1 MNTTDNANNNTVP
14 KKVYAYKINA
24 KENLN
29 LIFSKIKDK
38 INGDYK
44 NLNERELVFTDSKTG
59 LKYFLDVKNKKE
71 LKKSEFPGTLSAYEC
86 ILYKLRETD
95 FPYLFDLSTG
105 DKNNIDANDS
115 EALME
120 QTHFVVYPE
129 INLLLSEYNHFGAQ
143 VKKLIF
149 VIDTVLGHLYSQDF
163 EVKNIL
169 NPNTAYR
176 INNMKK
182 IDQFTFRAGH
192 QGLRTISNYF
202 KVDTIDVIDKC
213 FDDSTD
219 LEFEITIK
227 GKGKGDNRKDL
238 KIKDMD
244 RFKRL
249 CNLIFNSKNKKT
261 LNINKAQVKEKRN
274 YTDLPIDLFSEHLI
288 HEVKATKISERTK
301 YIDSNDMF
309 KKLNELYADNVFE
322 ISNYIK
328 VDLE

>member
-1 MNTTDNANNNTVP
+1 MSEKNKTVP
-14 KKVYAYKINA
+14 KKVYAYKISA
-24 KENLN
+24 REDLR
-29 LIFSKIKDK
+29 LIFSKVKEK
-38 INGDYK
+38 INEDYT
-44 NLNERELVFTDSKTG
+44 NLKERELVFTDNKTG

-71 LKKSEFPGTLSAYEC
+71 HKKSDCQGTFLAYEC

-95 FPYLFDLSTG
+95 FPYLFNLVTG
-105 DKNNIDANDS
+105 DKTNIDSSDS

-129 INLLLSEYNHFGAQ
+129 INLLLSEHNHFGATLS
-143 VKKLIF
+143 KLIF

-176 INNMKK
+176 INNMEK
-182 IDQFTFRAGH
+182 INQFTFRAGH

-213 FDDSTD
+213 FDDSSD

-227 GKGKGDNRKDL
+227 GKGKGNNRKNL
-238 KIKDMD
+238 QIKDLEG
-244 RFKRL
+244 FKSL
-249 CNLIFNSKNKKT
+249 CNLIFHSKNKKT
-261 LNINKAQVKEKRN
+261 LDIKKAQFKEARS
-274 YTDLPIDLFSEHLI
+274 YTDLPVDLFSEQLI

-301 YIDSNDMF
+301 YIDSDDMF
-309 KKLNELYADNVFE
+309 RKINELYADNAFE
-322 ISNYIK
+322 ISNHIK
-328 VDLE
+328 IDLE

>member
-1 MNTTDNANNNTVP
+1 MSENKKTVP
-14 KKVYAYKINA
+14 KKVYAYKIDA
-24 KENLN
+24 REDLN
-29 LIFSKIKDK
+29 SIFSKVKEK
-38 INGDYK
+38 INDDYT
-44 NLNERELVFTDSKTG
+44 NLKERELVFTDNKTG

-71 LKKSEFPGTLSAYEC
+71 HKKSDCRGTLLAYEC

-95 FPYLFDLSTG
+95 FPYLFDLATG
-105 DKNNIDANDS
+105 DKTNIDASDS

-129 INLLLSEYNHFGAQ
+129 INLLLSEYNHFGAP
-143 VKKLIF
+143 VSKLIYI
-149 VIDTVLGHLYSQDF
+149 IDTVLGHLYSQDF

-176 INNMKK
+176 INNMEK
-182 IDQFTFRAGH
+182 INQFTFRAGH
-192 QGLRTISNYF
+192 QGLRTISHYF
-202 KVDTIDVIDKC
+202 KVDTIDVINKC
-213 FDDSTD
+213 FDDFSD

-227 GKGKGDNRKDL
+227 GKGRGNNREEL
-238 KIKDMD
+238 KIKNLD

-261 LNINKAQVKEKRN
+261 LDIQKAQFKEARS
-274 YTDLPIDLFSEHLI
+274 YTELPVDLFSEHLI

-301 YIDSNDMF
+301 YIDSDDMF
-309 KKLNELYADNVFE
+309 RKINELYVDNAFE

-328 VDLE
+328 IDLE